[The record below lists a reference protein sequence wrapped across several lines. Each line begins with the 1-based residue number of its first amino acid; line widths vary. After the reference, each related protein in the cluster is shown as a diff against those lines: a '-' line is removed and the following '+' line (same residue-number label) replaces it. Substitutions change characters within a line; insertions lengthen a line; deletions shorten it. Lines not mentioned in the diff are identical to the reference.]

1 MKYKSLIIVR
11 QTSLLVLYAFAL
23 SASLWLSYQL
33 RFDFHPTPEY
43 FEHIG
48 LILTCMLSLKL
59 LMLFVFGQFGSLL
72 SYFSI
77 HDLQKIFLA
86 TLIASTT
93 ALVIWFFT
101 GVSYA
106 PPRAVILTDLML
118 SFLALC
124 AIRMGFRLLR
134 EGYFGNGKEIGGPR
148 RHVGII
154 GAGDVGASLAKD
166 LLAKRGLGMKPVA
179 FFDDSRE
186 KWNTNIHGVPVAG
199 APETIPDFLR
209 KNKLD
214 EVVIAMP
221 GATSKRVREIVQLV
235 ARTGL
240 KSEIVPS
247 LEELVT
253 GKIRV
258 SQIRPVDIQ
267 DLLGRTP
274 VDLEMGKIR
283 QLVQNRVVL
292 VTGAGGSI
300 GSELCR
306 QIAALDPQ
314 RLLLVERC
322 EVQLFLI
329 EQELRDLGYDSEIVP
344 LVADILDEGRMRGI
358 MQRFEPKLVFHAAA
372 HKHVPLMEH
381 QPAEAFRNN
390 ALGTR
395 KLADLCASSGVECFV
410 FISTDKAINPTS
422 VMGATKRLA
431 EIYLQSLQRET
442 GLRTKFM
449 AVRFGNVLGSSG
461 SVIPTF
467 KKQLT
472 AGGPITV
479 THPEITRYFMTVHEA
494 VGLVLQSATFGTGG
508 EIFVLDMGKPIKI
521 VDVARQLIEL
531 SGLEP
536 DVDIEIKFTGLRPG
550 EKLFE
555 EINHNM
561 ENLVPTLHSK
571 VFRFEAKPLTFE
583 TVCQGLQAI
592 HEKAAGL
599 DGNQFKLEIQ
609 KLIPEY
615 KPYLMTT

>member
-1 MKYKSLIIVR
+1 VKYKSILFAR
-11 QTSLLVLYAFAL
+11 QLGLLVVYGFAL
-23 SASLWLSYQL
+23 SVSLWLSYQL
-33 RFDFHPTPEY
+33 RFDFHPAPEY
-43 FEHIG
+43 FTHIG

-59 LMLFVFGQFGSLL
+59 LMLVAFGQFGSLL
-72 SYFSI
+72 SYFGI

-86 TLIASTT
+86 TLTASVA
-93 ALVIWFFT
+93 ALAIWFFT

-118 SFLALC
+118 SFLVLC

-134 EGYFGNGKEIGGPR
+134 EGYFDSGTEIGGPR

-154 GAGDVGASLAKD
+154 GAGDVGASLVKD
-166 LLAKRGLGMKPVA
+166 LLARRGLGMKPVA

-186 KWNTNIHGVPVAG
+186 KWNTSIHGVTVAG
-199 APETIPDFLR
+199 APEAIPEFLR
-209 KNKLD
+209 KHKLD

-221 GATSKRVREIVQLV
+221 GAPGKRVREIVQLL

-247 LEELVT
+247 LEQLVT
-253 GKIRV
+253 GKVRV
-258 SQIRPVDIQ
+258 SQIRPIDIQ
-267 DLLGRTP
+267 DLLGRAP
-274 VDLEMGKIR
+274 VDLKMEEIR

-322 EVQLFLI
+322 EVQLFQI

-344 LVADILDEGRMRGI
+344 LVADILDEDRMRGI
-358 MQRFEPKLVFHAAA
+358 MQRFEPRLVFHAAA
-372 HKHVPLMEH
+372 HKHVPMMEH

-390 ALGTR
+390 SLGTC
-395 KLADLCASSGVECFV
+395 KLADLCVSSGVERFV

-422 VMGATKRLA
+422 AMGATKRLA
-431 EIYLQSLQRET
+431 EIYLQSLQPT
-442 GLRTKFM
+442 AGSRTKFM

-467 KKQLT
+467 KKQLA

-479 THPEITRYFMTVHEA
+479 THPEITRFFMTVHEA

-508 EIFVLDMGKPIKI
+508 EIFVLDMGKPVKI

-536 DVDIEIKFTGLRPG
+536 EVDIEIKFTGLRPG
-550 EKLFE
+550 EKLYE
-555 EINHNM
+555 EINHNL
-561 ENLVPTLHSK
+561 ENLAPTEHQK
-571 VFRFEAKPLTFE
+571 IFRFVAEPLPLEALRGKLRE
-583 TVCQGLQAI
+583 LQGN
-592 HEKAAGL
+592 AAGM
-599 DGNQFKLEIQ
+599 DGNQIKFEIQ

-615 KPYLMTT
+615 RPYLDPS